1 MKIPG
6 FVKFLAIGIAI
17 AAIVAGLG
25 LYVNRGSHVGLEG
38 AIVKVRLISTDENSC
53 VAVLELRLSNPADI
67 RFLVRD
73 VEIAVDGVK
82 GQTLTVPSIPQID
95 LDRVLD
101 YFKLAG
107 PRYNPVLR
115 MKENIPGKTD
125 LDRTVAG
132 SFAVPE
138 AALAARSGFRVLIRD
153 VDGPVTEI
161 KEKAK

>member
-38 AIVKVRLISTDENSC
+38 SIVKVRLIATDENSC

-73 VEIAVDGVK
+73 VEVAVDGVK
-82 GQTLTVPSIPQID
+82 GQTLTVPAIPQID
-95 LDRVLD
+95 LDHVLE

-107 PRYNPVLR
+107 PRYNPVLH
-115 MKENIPGKTD
+115 MKENIPGKTN
-125 LDRTVAG
+125 LDRTVAA

-138 AALAARSGFRVLIRD
+138 AALAARGGFRVLIRD

-161 KEKAK
+161 REKAK